1 MEGVYSQSGGDRM
14 KIILFVAA
22 EFCDGPQGTGATMSA
37 VSPSECRD
45 HLSVRTVRNDAASG
59 YVLLLYDL
67 LETL

>member
-1 MEGVYSQSGGDRM
+1 M

-67 LETL
+67 L